1 LEEQSQA
8 VSDSLR
14 AAESI
19 STAFDSIWTG
29 TNVPTAPVTA
39 LEQVM
44 LSSDKIY
51 VVLAVLATIWL
62 GIIILILRN
71 DRRIKALERTLK
83 DGIHE
88 EDPFA

>member
-1 LEEQSQA
+1 M
-8 VSDSLR
+8 R

-19 STAFDSIWTG
+19 STAFDTIWTG
-29 TNVPTAPVTA
+29 GNMPANSVST

-44 LSSDKIY
+44 LSSDKIF
-51 VVLAVLATIWL
+51 VVVAVLATIWL

-71 DRRIKALERTLK
+71 DRRIYALERSVK
-83 DGIHE
+83 DGIHD